1 MGRILLIEDS
11 PDGQFLARRALED
24 VAELIIAGNLGSARQ
39 LLAANEFDV
48 LIVDVQLPDGD
59 GFELCSELISKQQES
74 TRPRIVFLTGL
85 NDLADKLA
93 AFSLGC
99 DDYVVKPVDPL
110 ELRARVQAQ
119 LRSCREAVLGTN
131 VLKAGNLRLD
141 VSSRSARLGNGTE
154 PEELDLTP
162 TEFKLLQ
169 HLARHP
175 GQVFSREQL
184 LEAVRGGSKVH
195 VTDRTI
201 DAHICRVRKKLSA
214 CTYGVEPIYG
224 VGYRFAKKA
233 A

>member
-11 PDGQFLARRALED
+11 PDGQFLARRTLED
-24 VAELIIAGNLGSARQ
+24 IAEIIIAGNLESARQ
-39 LLAANEFDV
+39 LLRSNEFDL
-48 LIVDVQLPDGD
+48 LIVDIQLPDGD
-59 GFELCSELISKQQES
+59 GFELCSELVAKQEEN
-74 TRPRIVFLTGL
+74 RPRIVFLTGL
-85 NDLADKLA
+85 TDLADKLA
-93 AFSLGC
+93 AFSLAC

-119 LRSCREAVLGTN
+119 LRTCREAVLQAN
-131 VLKAGNLRLD
+131 VLRAGNLRLD
-141 VSSRSARLGNGTE
+141 VNSRSALLGNGMQ
-154 PEELDLTP
+154 PEEVDLTP

-184 LEAVRGGSKVH
+184 LEAVKGGKAH

-214 CTYGVEPIYG
+214 CTHSVEPIYG

>member
-11 PDGQFLARRALED
+11 PDGQFLARRALD
-24 VAELIIAGNLGSARQ
+24 DMAELIIAGNLASARQ
-39 LLAANEFDV
+39 LLRANEFDV
-48 LIVDVQLPDGD
+48 MIVDVQLPDGE
-59 GFELCSELISKQQES
+59 GYELCADLIARQETS
-74 TRPRIVFLTGL
+74 RPRIIFLTGL
-85 NDLADKLA
+85 GDLADKLA
-93 AFSLGC
+93 AYSLGC

-119 LRSCREAVLGTN
+119 LRTCREAVLGAN

-141 VSSRSARLGNGTE
+141 VSTRSAKLGNGME

-184 LEAVRGGSKVH
+184 LEAVKGGSKVH

-201 DAHICRVRKKLSA
+201 DAHICRVRKKLSS

-224 VGYRFAKKA
+224 VGYRFSKKA